1 MYAVENGL
9 AMRPLR
15 RDAAISGF
23 IIFREM
29 AGSTM
34 SKVLIKQLAKKMGYV
49 ISAYDASRDPL
60 AIRRS
65 LFETQRIEVVL
76 DVGANAGQ
84 YARHLRATGYQ
95 GRIVSF
101 EPLSSAYKVLAE
113 AAAGDPKWT
122 ACHCAVGEREG
133 TSEIFVSS
141 NSWSSSML
149 DILPTHTDAAPDSRY
164 LNKEAISIK
173 TLDSIFDTHVSAG
186 EKTFLKIDTQG
197 YTKQVLGGASKS
209 IEKIAGVFVEMSL
222 VPLYAGEPLIGE
234 VISMLYEKGF
244 VLLAIEPEFID
255 KKSGRILQV
264 NGLFARL

>member
-1 MYAVENGL
+1 
-9 AMRPLR
+9 
-15 RDAAISGF
+15 
-23 IIFREM
+23 
-29 AGSTM
+29 M
-34 SKVLIKQLAKKMGYV
+34 SKALIKRFAQKMGYV
-49 ISAYDASRDPL
+49 ISAYDPTRDPL
-60 AIRRS
+60 VIRQS
-65 LFETQRIEVVL
+65 LFDKQHIEVVL

-84 YARHLRATGYQ
+84 YAKHLRGTGYQ

-113 AAAGDPKWT
+113 AAVGDPKWT
-122 ACHCAVGEREG
+122 ACHCALGEREG

-149 DILPTHTDAAPDSRY
+149 DILPAHMDAAPDSKY

-173 TLDSIFDTHVSAG
+173 TLDSLFNTHVSVD
-186 EKTFLKIDTQG
+186 EKTFLKVDTQG
-197 YTKQVLGGASKS
+197 YTKQVLSGASES

-234 VISMLYEKGF
+234 VISMLYERGF

-255 KKSGRILQV
+255 KKSGRLLQV
-264 NGLFARL
+264 NGLFARA